1 MLAGGTMKMRIRCG
15 SSHRHRMGCTRGWTC
30 SYSEPSVLVDGQCVS
45 QRLMALHWQGCV
57 VSEFAG
63 VVNRL

>member
-1 MLAGGTMKMRIRCG
+1 MLAGGTMKMSIRRG
-15 SSHRHRMGCTRGWTC
+15 SSHRHHMGCTRGWTC
-30 SYSEPSVLVDGQCVS
+30 SYPEPPVLVDGQCVS

-57 VSEFAG
+57 ESVFAG

>member
-1 MLAGGTMKMRIRCG
+1 MSIRRG
-15 SSHRHRMGCTRGWTC
+15 SSLRHHMGCTRGWTC